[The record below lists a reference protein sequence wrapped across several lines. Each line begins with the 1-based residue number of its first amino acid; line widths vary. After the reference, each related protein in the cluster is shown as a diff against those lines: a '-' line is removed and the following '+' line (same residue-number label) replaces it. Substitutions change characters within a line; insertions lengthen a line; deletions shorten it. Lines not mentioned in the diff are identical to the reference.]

1 MDLAPKA
8 LAIEIAKAAN
18 TPQYYILGNG
28 AGNMFSSGAELA
40 NLILQT
46 FVEQKNQLLQW
57 DTTWQDIF
65 LDLVAI
71 CYDLHCVFFK
81 DKQGDIGFE
90 VSPSTIQ
97 KILSPSKKI
106 AIIFDTDEGIY
117 PMAITQQKRFLKN
130 SEAQYIFTED
140 DPVMEVIQSMSE
152 FMCKDN
158 WWDIHDVKNIPGYT
172 VGKNLSTGI
181 TFVMLY
187 LSIQTPIALFIFL

>member
-1 MDLAPKA
+1 MEKIPVNRIAFLPHQIADELFLNTIKEPDIFCIVGVEQTMLGISNAGLFYSLARILDLAPKA

-97 KILSPSKKI
+97 K
-106 AIIFDTDEGIY
+106 
-117 PMAITQQKRFLKN
+117 FL
-130 SEAQYIFTED
+130 A
-140 DPVMEVIQSMSE
+140 
-152 FMCKDN
+152 
-158 WWDIHDVKNIPGYT
+158 HRRR
-172 VGKNLSTGI
+172 
-181 TFVMLY
+181 
-187 LSIQTPIALFIFL
+187 